1 MSERVPII
9 QIGNILLAS
18 IQVDLSD
25 ETTVALQ
32 EDLSQKIVDGHAR
45 GVVID
50 ISALEIVDSFIGRML
65 ASIASISKILDAK
78 TIVVGMRPAVAI
90 TLTEL
95 GLTLQGI
102 ETALNAKRAFELLG
116 EGEESFSL
124 SGSEP
129 DTAEVAE

>member
-65 ASIASISKILDAK
+65 ASIASISRILDAQ

-95 GLTLQGI
+95 GLTLEGI
-102 ETALNAKRAFELLG
+102 QTALNAKRAFELLG
-116 EGEESFSL
+116 EAEDHL
-124 SGSEP
+124 SVSDSEL
-129 DTAEVAE
+129 DTVEVVE